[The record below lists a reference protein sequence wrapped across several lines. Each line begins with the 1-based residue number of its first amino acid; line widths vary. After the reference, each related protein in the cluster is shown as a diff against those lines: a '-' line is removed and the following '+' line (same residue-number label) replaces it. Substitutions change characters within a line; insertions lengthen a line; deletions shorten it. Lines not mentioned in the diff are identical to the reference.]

1 VTGRTSSGALRRALV
16 ASLLLGCLART
27 RDGELWLIDRSVEV
41 GLGALRVPE
50 ADYLTL
56 ADRMMGGVCVL
67 DLDGAPPLD
76 LFFAGR
82 RSGTRAL
89 RATPGPRYVD
99 ASPLLDLEGVDAL
112 GCLAAD
118 LDGDDDDDL
127 VVSARGEVFLFTR
140 APDGFRRT
148 TLFAGSSGALYAG
161 IAAGDL
167 DDDRDLDLVVAGF
180 VDEARAPARCE
191 GPIPCSL
198 ALREIPPIPS
208 LLLVQEAGTFVERA
222 AELAPDLARA
232 EPTLVVLVVDLD
244 DDAAPEILVGNDLGA
259 RFPDRVLVRTGA
271 RYVDEALER
280 GLATNGRGHGMDT
293 MGVAVGD
300 VDGSGTLDLAVSDFT
315 GMPTALFLCDERR
328 LCADRGAALGLLRT
342 EETFRWGNA
351 LVDLDLDGALDLFE
365 ATGHVYT
372 EAEGAAFGA
381 RLEHAQAPS
390 LHAGLGDGS
399 FARVVPAEGS
409 ALLRRYEARGLAVL
423 DADDDGLL
431 DVVLA
436 TSRGAPAFL
445 ANVSAP
451 RGHWLRVALQGRPP
465 NTGGVGAR
473 VEVEDGPRTHV
484 RVRLAGE
491 GYLGSFDPRLHFG
504 VAASSVRVRVRW
516 PSGATSTEDAPVDRE
531 LVIAE
536 PR

>member
-1 VTGRTSSGALRRALV
+1 VSRWTSEGARSSAVLA
-16 ASLLLGCLART
+16 ALLLGCLART
-27 RDGELWLIDRSVEV
+27 REGEAWLVDRTRAV
-41 GLGALRVPE
+41 GLDHERVPE
-50 ADYLTL
+50 AGYLTL

-82 RSGTRAL
+82 RSGTRL
-89 RATPGPRYVD
+89 VRAAPGPRYAD
-99 ASPLLDLEGVDAL
+99 ASALLDLEGVDAL

-127 VVSARGEVFLFTR
+127 VVSARGGVVLFTR
-140 APDGFRRT
+140 HAEGFQRT
-148 TLFAGSSGALYAG
+148 ALFTGTPGALYAG

-167 DDDRDLDLVVAGF
+167 DGDGDLDLVVAGF
-180 VDEARAPARCE
+180 VDEDGAPTTCE
-191 GPIPCSL
+191 GPVPCPL
-198 ALREIPPIPS
+198 ALTETPAIAS
-208 LLLVQEAGTFVERA
+208 LLLVQEAGGFVERA

-244 DDAAPEILVGNDLGA
+244 GDGAPEILVGNDLGA
-259 RFPDRVLVRTGA
+259 RFPDRVLSRSEAGYADQA
-271 RYVDEALER
+271 RAR
-280 GLATNGRGHGMDT
+280 GLSTNGRGHGMDT
-293 MGVAVGD
+293 MGIAIGD
-300 VDGSGTLDLAVSDFT
+300 VDGRGTLDLAVSDFT
-315 GMPTALFLCDERR
+315 GTPTALFLCDEGG

-351 LVDLDLDGALDLFE
+351 LADLDLDGALDLVE

-381 RLEHAQAPS
+381 RIEHAQPPN

-399 FARVVPAEGS
+399 FAQVVPAEGS

-431 DVVLA
+431 DVVMA

-445 ANVSAP
+445 ANVSDR
-451 RGHWLRVALQGRPP
+451 RGHWLRIALRGGAP
-465 NTGGVGAR
+465 NTDGVGAR
-473 VEVEDGPRTHV
+473 VEIEDGLRTHV
-484 RVRLAGE
+484 RMRLAGE
-491 GYLGSFDPRLHFG
+491 GYLGSFDPRLHVG
-504 VAASSVRVRVRW
+504 VAGSSVRVRVRW
-516 PSGATSTEDAPVDRE
+516 PSGAVSTVDSDVDRE
-531 LVIAE
+531 LIVIE